1 MKQIHQSAWRA
12 AETEILCLAILTLYI
27 VIHLLFF
34 GNLNY
39 LKGGIVVFF
48 AIILI
53 NRIFWKTIVT
63 VILDFRKN
71 QEDNEGEEE
80 WRQNS

>member
-12 AETEILCLAILTLYI
+12 AETEIFCLAILTLYI

-34 GNLNY
+34 GSLNY
-39 LKGGIVVFF
+39 LKGGIVVFI

-80 WRQNS
+80 CKQNP